1 MELCKS
7 HNLLEETM
15 FLLDKLG
22 DKKEAIRILADDLNN
37 ISKALEY
44 LISSTDTKESELWEI
59 VISKALTN
67 TEDFQILLKFL
78 DFYEK
83 PVIYKKQSYF

>member
-59 VISKALTN
+59 VINKALTN